1 MTPLPLS
8 PARSADQSH
17 DRWRLIRWTA
27 AACYVAAFVLSACF
41 NGVPLFRISVIG
53 WTLGAFAVY
62 SLGRG
67 WRMFGRAL
75 TDWLPYTAV
84 MVGYDL
90 SRGAA
95 DELGNTIHIAWPASA
110 DRWLFGGTVPTVWLQ
125 ERLYT
130 PGVVHL
136 YDVLASLVYFSF
148 FLAVPVTMAALWV
161 RDRGLW
167 LGFTAKVVVLSL
179 AALVTYAVFPEAPP
193 WYAARHHVI
202 GAVHRISSVGW
213 SALGLRSAGDIIE
226 RGQALSNNVAAMPS
240 LHLAYTVLVALFFLR
255 QLRRW
260 WARCLILAYPLAMAL
275 ALVYTGE
282 HYVIDVVAGIVYPVA
297 VDAAVSAV
305 LAARVRR
312 RSLSVPVASPRR
324 ALAPGPAQIEPADA
338 PS

>member
-1 MTPLPLS
+1 MTSVPLS
-8 PARSADQSH
+8 PARSADRS
-17 DRWRLIRWTA
+17 DERWRLVRWTA
-27 AACYVAAFVLSACF
+27 AGCYVAAFVLSACL

-67 WRMFGRAL
+67 WRVFGRAL

-95 DELGNTIHIAWPASA
+95 DELGNTIHVAWPASA
-110 DRWLFGGTVPTVWLQ
+110 DRWLFGGTVPTTWLQ

-148 FLAVPVTMAALWV
+148 FLTVPVTMAVLWL
-161 RDRGLW
+161 RDRRLW
-167 LGFTAKVVVLSL
+167 QGFTARVVVLSL

-202 GAVHRISSVGW
+202 DTVHRISSVGW

-240 LHLAYTVLVALFFLR
+240 LHMAYTVLVAVFFLR
-255 QLRRW
+255 QVRRW
-260 WARCLILAYPLAMAL
+260 WARSLLLAYPLAMAL
-275 ALVYTGE
+275 SLVYTGE
-282 HYVIDVVAGIVYPVA
+282 HYVIDVVAGIVYTVA

-305 LAARVRR
+305 LAARARR
-312 RSLSVPVASPRR
+312 RVPSVPVVGPLRVLPPA
-324 ALAPGPAQIEPADA
+324 PAQIEPADA
-338 PS
+338 PG